1 MVPIMR
7 PTTTTTTP
15 IIVVRNEESFRR
27 VVGIV
32 SFLTSILGLGNAV
45 ASKENGLS
53 LAEWLNHDL
62 LHSDSSDSLIF
73 TRT

>member
-1 MVPIMR
+1 MIPIMR

-27 VVGIV
+27 IVGVV

-53 LAEWLNHDL
+53 LAEWLNHEC
-62 LHSDSSDSLIF
+62 
-73 TRT
+73 